1 MATTTTITK
10 LLFRRGNDE
19 DREQTIL
26 ASGEPGWVLDTKRLW
41 VGDGTTAGGYPI
53 PAVGSENAS
62 SGKHLWY
69 VDYELPYNLENQ
81 ELQPIIGQG
90 QQFLDINVPG
100 LSQTLAG
107 KQIFPDTGKWFH
119 PARDD
124 ITTNY
129 DIVFE
134 TDTGRN
140 DAEIRHTGNGE
151 LKIWSS
157 AGGNVNIN
165 NSLFIRGD
173 GTIVFESDE
182 FIIKADKQIF
192 DEGTMTHFEDKSI
205 DFNVVREITGTNS
218 DGSPIYADLEEG
230 QNGSTA
236 EKTGIYFAHEN
247 YLSAGHVAVGLK
259 NSYTSWG
266 TIEIAP
272 PVYTFDWEEMVDI
285 TGRGANGDY
294 TNDFRTNKSESEEV
308 TGWRAFERK
317 GVGNAS
323 GRDTEVGDYRA
334 KPLIM
339 HSLRPSSLS
348 DLGDDVPNFQGFA
361 HLMFESGLLVY
372 DDASKKIDEQDVR
385 ALGVG
390 KPYNAYR
397 INQSV
402 DTRAAPVFTGIKIRA
417 EDGVS
422 TGDPFDVQSGG
433 TGTDKFNKAS
443 IVHTI
448 GTPGG
453 TGDAKYTSDPLVSTE
468 LEHGQI
474 LVGTTSG
481 LQNWDITTNNYLM
494 VRNDVADQ
502 PLRIDNTFAPDYLE
516 NNQEL
521 RTKWFVSFGTISTD
535 EDNVI
540 PVGTSTEPK
549 EMLNFSGDWE
559 VNPLNTSVVV
569 DNGSIYVDGSNTGKK
584 IDFHHRPVGTHLYEH
599 GYDNSKRR
607 GSQETNP
614 GEELTV
620 QYAHLEESGLK
631 TRTRLVYA
639 GDTSADLESAI
650 EGNSLYIDVT
660 GGADDTIDTISP
672 LIYKDQG
679 YAFGALRINED
690 GHLVGFRSKNF
701 DDRYMLGFN
710 VGTQSKR
717 SGGALLAPTDINVLE
732 NDVNSGADWAEKIL
746 GYRLDGTGN
755 EGSIPWLT
763 QYFNQAAQDT
773 ESGTVKVDFQTM
785 LGGVDNLGV
794 ARDTIAYKDPSSDNF
809 RPMHVVTG
817 LVFNDY
823 GTVKS
828 YDTHNLTDT
837 YYDKQQVGWMGLY
850 LDTRVAALSAEV
862 QDIDYFSTWED
873 SATVDKDQG
882 NKSREIRSTWRNNS
896 SIHFTADSAVASSPT
911 SQTGDVLAGSY
922 MRINPTDSGTVKW
935 FEIVAGNNDKMTIR
949 PRNTVEHGL
958 QVMTT
963 RGVGTDSSTN
973 QLFHTY
979 SVPQPKSDEI
989 TLDGTFFGVKSN
1001 MSVANHTLLAVK
1013 SGLNSTNSKNVAQI
1027 SFYRD
1032 SLSMTSENNMQD
1044 VVASAEMF
1052 RIDDQGIHAKLGF
1065 DLSIAG
1071 EIADAQ
1077 NRTKSVH
1084 FHGNADAAKHVWVK
1098 DIGDAR
1104 ESDQGGNSTAENWH
1118 YLPFVDQALGYDTT
1132 NTIDT
1137 GETRS
1142 TDNKRLLFTDR
1153 EFAPYDDRTTATAN
1167 TYGYANETT
1176 ASSRYWGTRAL
1187 KYNPSR
1193 GELAAHNLTIYT
1205 LGETE
1210 TDGDQAIHGGE
1221 LTAYGSTQFGSI
1233 EYLHQHEFIGKTITF
1248 NCDYEAGN
1256 LQGDADDDGNAKHN
1270 PGMIINGNVQIT
1282 NAPATSNSG
1291 GSAVGYQLEVPL
1303 IDTERVE
1310 VETTLTMESG
1320 SELRVVDATQHG
1332 AAYFDGD
1339 TKELVSTTAM
1349 TNGQLMIGSTDNNP
1363 AAANLTGDTAIKIT
1377 NAANSITITH
1387 TNQLTDWAETGNH
1400 NNALFNTQWNES
1412 TQPKVLDRI
1421 ELDSYGHVKKVAS
1434 STLDRDTFGL
1444 DTNDAVQFSAIGL
1457 NTAAGAAGT
1466 IRATS
1471 DITAFY
1477 NASDQRLKTEI
1488 TTIDDALEIVNSM
1501 RGVRFKYNDT
1511 ARELNPDASQET
1523 QVGVIAQ
1530 EVEQHLPEVIKDSP
1544 FDNYKGVRYEN
1555 ITAVLIEAVK
1565 TLSARVEELENQLNH

>member
-90 QQFLDINVPG
+90 QQFLDVNVPG

-124 ITTNY
+124 ITTNF

-134 TDTGRN
+134 TDNGRN

-182 FIIKADKQIF
+182 FIIKADRQIF
-192 DEGTMTHFEDKSI
+192 DEGNMTHFEDKSI
-205 DFNVVREITGTNS
+205 DFNVVREITGTNP
-218 DGSPIYADLEEG
+218 DGSPIYEDLQEG
-230 QNGSTA
+230 VKGATA

-247 YLSAGHVAVGLK
+247 YLSAGHVSVGHK
-259 NSYTSWG
+259 NSFTSWG
-266 TIEIAP
+266 TIEINP
-272 PVYTFDWEEMVDI
+272 PVYTFDWEEMQNV

-294 TNDFRTNKSESEEV
+294 TNDFRTNKSESEDL

-323 GRDTEVGDYRA
+323 GRDTDNGDYRA

-348 DLGDDVPNFQGFA
+348 DLGDDVPNFRGFA

-372 DDASKKIDEQDVR
+372 DDASKKINEQDVR

-402 DTRAAPVFTGIKIRA
+402 DSRAAPVFSGLKIRA

-422 TGDPFDVQSGG
+422 SGEPFDVQSGG

-443 IVHTI
+443 IIHTI
-448 GTPGG
+448 GTPGS
-453 TGDAKYTSDPLVSTE
+453 TGDAKYTSESLVSTE
-468 LEHGQI
+468 LDHGEI
-474 LVGTTSG
+474 LVGTSSG
-481 LQNWDITTNNYLM
+481 LQNWTITSNNYLM

-521 RTKWFVSFGTISTD
+521 RTKWFVSFGTITTD
-535 EDNVI
+535 EDNVV

-549 EMLNFSGDWE
+549 ETLNFNGDWE
-559 VNPLNTSVVV
+559 VHPTNTSLVV

-607 GSQETNP
+607 GSQDPNP

-620 QYAHLEESGLK
+620 QYGHLEETGLK

-639 GDTSADLESAI
+639 GDTSADLETAI

-672 LIYKDQG
+672 LIYKNQG

-717 SGGALLAPTDINVLE
+717 SGGAYLAPTDISVFE
-732 NDVNSGADWAEKIL
+732 NQVTTGADWAEKIL
-746 GYRLDGTGN
+746 SYRLDNTGN
-755 EGSIPWLT
+755 EGSIPWLST
-763 QYFNQAAQDT
+763 YFNAAAQDT
-773 ESGTVKVDFQTM
+773 EDGNVKIDFQTM

-794 ARDTIAYKDPSSDNF
+794 ARDSIAYKDPASNNY

-837 YYDKQQVGWMGLY
+837 YYDKQQIGWMGLY

-911 SQTGDVLAGSY
+911 SRAGDVLAGTY
-922 MRINPTDSGTVKW
+922 MRVNPTDDGSVKW
-935 FEIVAGNNDKMTIR
+935 FEMVAGNNDKLVIR
-949 PRNTVEHGL
+949 PQRTANKGL
-958 QVMTT
+958 QIMARPDTNERLVHAYSEDEVIGTGENALALAGT
-963 RGVGTDSSTN
+963 RFRVSSSMVVENHVLFAVSSSLDSNNRVSEISFMREPFSGGEAGTN
-973 QLFHTY
+973 QNDPAL
-979 SVPQPKSDEI
+979 
-989 TLDGTFFGVKSN
+989 
-1001 MSVANHTLLAVK
+1001 
-1013 SGLNSTNSKNVAQI
+1013 STK
-1027 SFYRD
+1027 
-1032 SLSMTSENNMQD
+1032 
-1044 VVASAEMF
+1044 MF
-1052 RIDDQGIHAKLGF
+1052 RIDHTGMHPGDGF
-1065 DLSIAG
+1065 NAYDIDDDLYKDNLTDVNYFGTA
-1071 EIADAQ
+1071 EYAEQ
-1077 NRTKSVH
+1077 
-1084 FHGNADAAKHVWVK
+1084 VWVK
-1098 DIGDAR
+1098 DIGHADEEFGEELAV
-1104 ESDQGGNSTAENWH
+1104 SNLAAGDQDTYMYLTFTPKAKDYTYNNPKTSTGNRDNA
-1118 YLPFVDQALGYDTT
+1118 
-1132 NTIDT
+1132 T
-1137 GETRS
+1137 GQKLY
-1142 TDNKRLLFTDR
+1142 TDNTVPQNWAYNSGSAGVEERR
-1153 EFAPYDDRTTATAN
+1153 
-1167 TYGYANETT
+1167 
-1176 ASSRYWGTRAL
+1176 SL
-1187 KYNPSR
+1187 KYNVSH
-1193 GELAAHNLTIYT
+1193 GELNVPNLKIYGLNRMDSDT
-1205 LGETE
+1205 TTVDEFV
-1210 TDGDQAIHGGE
+1210 GGNIVAE
-1221 LTAYGSTQFGSI
+1221 GSTTFGTI
-1233 EYLHQHEFIGKTITF
+1233 EGQHQHTFTGDVTI
-1248 NCDYEAGN
+1248 NCDPENSSATDP
-1256 LQGDADDDGNAKHN
+1256 QHV
-1270 PGMIINGNVQIT
+1270 GMIINGNVEISS
-1282 NAPATSNSG
+1282 APADSKTTTDSQ
-1291 GSAVGYQLEVPL
+1291 GYEL
-1303 IDTERVE
+1303 IAPRIDALRVE
-1310 VETTLTMESG
+1310 VEDQLDVETGGVLKIADLTQNGGMFYDSHVKSTG
-1320 SELRVVDATQHG
+1320 SMSD
-1332 AAYFDGD
+1332 
-1339 TKELVSTTAM
+1339 
-1349 TNGQLMIGSTDNNP
+1349 GQLMIGKTGGNPSNASITTDGY
-1363 AAANLTGDTAIKIT
+1363 LTMTAG
-1377 NAANSITITH
+1377 ANSIQLSH
-1387 TNQLTDWAETGNH
+1387 TGSEPHLWGDENKAFVDKTSAWVKTGG
-1400 NNALFNTQWNES
+1400 A
-1412 TQPKVLDRI
+1412 VVDRVN
-1421 ELDSYGHVKKVAS
+1421 LDSQGHVTSIAWS
-1434 STLDRDTFGL
+1434 ELTRNTLEIDT
-1444 DTNDAVQFSAIGL
+1444 DDAVQFATLGVG
-1457 NTAAGAAGT
+1457 TAAPNAASSKGK
-1466 IRATS
+1466 IHALD
-1471 DITAFY
+1471 DIIAFY
-1477 NASDQRLKTEI
+1477 QASDQRLKQDI
-1488 TTIDDALEIVNSM
+1488 CQIDDALEIVNSL

-1511 ARELNPDASQET
+1511 AAEINPNVSRDT

-1530 EVEQHLPEVIKDSP
+1530 EVEQHLPEVIKQGPTDE
-1544 FDNYKGVRYEN
+1544 YKGIRYEN

-1565 TLSARVEELENQLNH
+1565 TLSSRVEELEKQINC